1 MKLIRNKIIIFIAI
15 SALVSIGIIIFI
27 HFYFGSSIEK
37 IKRSYAGTQV
47 HLLQN
52 HIKVNSLGAT
62 NALIRLSEQ
71 LGFQPCKLPASGL
84 PEGIGDQLA
93 MAGFSFLIVTD
104 TLFSPIVQ
112 YPEKDQEVLKLL
124 PGNRQVFRKLLSDG
138 RVTRYYKWENDSLY
152 EISLISVP
160 GCSGL
165 KADSIGEWIFAG
177 RYINQEL
184 TDKLILQLP
193 GKITIQK
200 PPRAIESAID
210 TRSNTYITNI
220 PLYGWEN
227 LPVASLRVETQP
239 KLMKVIA
246 WHQLSLLALLIIMAV
261 AFILFTYLY
270 LSRYYILPL
279 KMISLALRQ
288 KDPEYLRMIS
298 DTDPDFNSLQNMLI
312 NVFNQ
317 EKLLTDIMKR
327 RSTEHMNT
335 YHAAILSRIN
345 EAVYTY
351 DHKGIITYWNKAAE
365 DLYKISE
372 PEAIS
377 KVAHEL
383 IKNKWGSM
391 EDENNHVESLQTTG
405 VWQGILVQELPDGTE
420 INVEASVS
428 CLYDNNQTLL
438 GYLSIVRK
446 PYR

>member
-15 SALVSIGIIIFI
+15 SALVSIGIITFI
-27 HFYFGSSIEK
+27 HLYFGSSVEK

-47 HLLQN
+47 QLLQN
-52 HIKVNSLGAT
+52 HIKVNSLST
-62 NALIRLSEQ
+62 ISALIRLSEQ
-71 LGFQPCKLPASGL
+71 PVFQPCKLPVSGL

-104 TLFSPIVQ
+104 TLFSPAVY
-112 YPEKDQEVLKLL
+112 YPAKEEDVLKFL
-124 PGNRQVFRKLLSDG
+124 PGDRQVFRKTLSDG
-138 RVTRYYKWENDSLY
+138 RVTIYYQWENDSLF
-152 EISLISVP
+152 ELSVISVP

-165 KADSIGEWIFAG
+165 KSDSTGAWIFAG
-177 RYINQEL
+177 RYISHEL

-193 GKITIQK
+193 GKITIQE
-200 PPRAIESAID
+200 PSEPGESAINSK
-210 TRSNTYITNI
+210 TNTYITNI
-220 PLYGWEN
+220 PLYGWQN
-227 LPVASLRVETQP
+227 LPVASLRLETQP
-239 KLMKVIA
+239 KLMQVISN
-246 WHQLSLLALLIIMAV
+246 HQRSLLFILIIMAV
-261 AFILFTYLY
+261 AFMIFIYFY

-279 KMISLALRQ
+279 KLISLALRQ
-288 KDPEYLRMIS
+288 KDPEYIRMIS

-317 EKLLTDIMKR
+317 EKLLSDIMKR

-351 DHKGIITYWNKAAE
+351 DHKGIITYWNRAAE
-365 DLYKISE
+365 DLYKI
-372 PEAIS
+372 PGPQAIS
-377 KVAHEL
+377 KIAHEL
-383 IKNKWGSM
+383 VKNKWKSK
-391 EDENNHVESLQTTG
+391 EDENSHVESLQTTG
-405 VWQGILVQELPDGTE
+405 VWQGLLVQELPDGTE

-428 CLYDNNQTLL
+428 CLYDNNQALL